1 MIRIPVAAVEKR
13 ARRCARG
20 GGKRGFGPAW
30 PRHWD
35 ECVRGGDV
43 GCAAAS
49 LGVSVVVSAACHT
62 EQGREQ
68 RGPERCSAWAPCVA
82 GGRWTQ
88 VCEVR
93 GRVIHLGNLT
103 SRAQRPLHN
112 RTARRRGCNIAW
124 LTRRVASAKANGAGP
139 AGARGAKT
147 LTPTH
152 QARSAYTGCVPPGE
166 VVRLPPSLRVQRVEC
181 DAIAPRRTGSLTV
194 RRCMQPAK
202 RAGRCGNVGSSA
214 GDLPADDCE
223 RSTTSLIQ
231 KPANSG

>member
-13 ARRCARG
+13 ARSRARC

-35 ECVRGGDV
+35 ECVRGGNV

-49 LGVSVVVSAACHT
+49 LSVSVVVSAACHT

-82 GGRWTQ
+82 GGRWTR
-88 VCEVR
+88 VREGR
-93 GRVIHLGNLT
+93 GRVMHLGNLT
-103 SRAQRPLHN
+103 SRARHPLHN
-112 RTARRRGCNIAW
+112 PKARLQHCALAYASRRFSEGKRRWPCWGSRRRDPHPHPPSPK
-124 LTRRVASAKANGAGP
+124 LL
-139 AGARGAKT
+139 RG
-147 LTPTH
+147 
-152 QARSAYTGCVPPGE
+152 
-166 VVRLPPSLRVQRVEC
+166 VRLPPSLRVQRVEC

-194 RRCMQPAK
+194 PRCMQPAK